1 MEGISEDTTLKVL
14 TAREARAVFAVAE
27 TMFPPNDT
35 LKTTVHD
42 AEVLRYVDDLL
53 ASLPFKERCLIRCLF
68 ALFEVQMVV
77 THPRG
82 ATRFSKASL
91 EARTRSLSQWEK
103 SSLHM
108 QRVAFQ
114 ALRSL
119 ILWAYV
125 DHPVVAKEFGVEP
138 GSAVIARRN
147 IRAAVAANAASN
159 AAK

>member
-1 MEGISEDTTLKVL
+1 MEEVSRDSKLKVL
-14 TAREARAVFAVAE
+14 TAREARAVYAVAE
-27 TMFPPNDT
+27 TMFPPNGA
-35 LKTTVHD
+35 LTTSVSD

-68 ALFEVQMVV
+68 TLFEVQMVV
-77 THPRG
+77 TQPRG
-82 ATRFSKASL
+82 AKRFSKASL
-91 EARTRSLSQWEK
+91 EARTRSLAQWDK
-103 SSLHM
+103 SPLHM

-125 DHPVVAKEFGVEP
+125 DHPVVAKEFGMEP

-147 IRAAVAANAASN
+147 IKAAMSANAVSN